1 MCSIE
6 VELLFGFVEMS
17 SRDLGFDF
25 RVQGVGFGVQGSGI
39 RVQGSGSGCTGQ
51 GSGHGAQGSGVDA
64 RGSGRGVRGAGIIG
78 DIFKGVSNRVRDRC
92 LALADS
98 SCYRRNVAR
107 LTSLTGRA
115 PLGAHINTVC
125 T

>member
-51 GSGHGAQGSGVDA
+51 GSGHGAQGSGIDA
-64 RGSGRGVRGAGIIG
+64 RGAGRGARGLLATYSRAFRIECVT
-78 DIFKGVSNRVRDRC
+78 GVWRWPTPR
-92 LALADS
+92 AI
-98 SCYRRNVAR
+98 VA
-107 LTSLTGRA
+107 TS
-115 PLGAHINTVC
+115 HD
-125 T
+125 